1 MEDITSSKRLLREK
15 SLIHSALVI
24 ACRDEA
30 VMGSHVPDKGEQM
43 VRYYGYCSNV
53 SRWKRKKETEDNLI
67 PSIIEPETSSNDYR

>member
-43 VRYYGYCSNV
+43 VR
-53 SRWKRKKETEDNLI
+53 
-67 PSIIEPETSSNDYR
+67 